1 MGSDTIMAMTKRSL
15 PKARCVAGAAAALF
29 MGLQALAAWA
39 GDAETLTD
47 GVARI
52 AAPGVPGP
60 LCVFG
65 EKAFVVATG
74 GGEGKVRQ
82 PVVAAAR
89 LGQGRVLAFGHTG
102 YLDAQTLA
110 VADTGR
116 LMTSAVR
123 WAAGVAPA
131 GAAKPAVAV
140 YGHAGLAE
148 FLRAQGFQVEALDK
162 AGVVGRLEAFKVL
175 CLCPAN
181 LSDAEA
187 EAISKFIRQGGGLV
201 AADLGWGWLQL
212 HPGKSLLTDHP
223 GNRLLASAGIM
234 WADGTLNRTDKD
246 GFAVTPPPALAHA
259 SRALDILMAQ
269 AAGRES
275 PKPEDLVQA
284 SAVVTL
290 AARSL
295 PPDDGLLLPRLR
307 QVRKERSVQ
316 SMPTA
321 EKPLRSDRPLDR
333 LALTLDLEEARR
345 SAPEATRA
353 HPAAT
358 AFPGAVPA
366 DAARVERTIDVD
378 TRFGGWVSTG
388 LYAAPGQVVT
398 VAVPESAAG
407 KGLALRIGAHSDT
420 VWDHASWH
428 RSPEVC
434 RVWPLAAPVTRAA
447 CAFGGLTY
455 LEVPSGT
462 KLGVLSVRMG
472 GAVEAPYFV
481 LGKTAAAEWRERIR
495 LRPAPWAE
503 LAADKVILTLPSKV
517 VRGLEGAE
525 DLMRFW
531 DRVVEACDELSA
543 RPRENRRPER
553 YVADVQISAGY
564 MHSGYPIMVLMD
576 MPEVMVDKARLMAN
590 GHGGV
595 WGLFHELGHN
605 YQSGD
610 WTFGGTG
617 EVTENLFTLYVFDK
631 VCGFPRAKAHG
642 EMAPDVRAR
651 KMKAYLAPG
660 ADFEKWKR
668 DPFLALQMY
677 IQLQEAFGW
686 DAYEKV
692 FAEYRALARSE
703 RPKSDADKRDQ
714 WMVRFSR
721 AVGRNLGPFF
731 QAWGVP
737 TSPEARASIAGLP
750 GWMPEGFPP
759 VKP

>member
-1 MGSDTIMAMTKRSL
+1 MHCNSVAKWFLVFGAPMIACVL
-15 PKARCVAGAAAALF
+15 PLPAG
-29 MGLQALAAWA
+29 A

-65 EKAFVVATG
+65 DKALVVAAG

-89 LGQGRVLAFGHTG
+89 LGEGRVVAFGHTG
-102 YLDAQTLA
+102 YLDAQALA

-116 LMTSAVR
+116 LMASAVR
-123 WAAGVAPA
+123 WAAGAAP
-131 GAAKPAVAV
+131 GAAAKTAVAV

-148 FLRAQGFQVEALDK
+148 FLRNQGFQVEAVDK
-162 AGVVGRLEAFKVL
+162 AGVLGRLATVKVL

-181 LSDAEA
+181 LSNDEVA
-187 EAISKFIRQGGGLV
+187 AIAKFIKQGGGVV

-212 HPGKSLLTDHP
+212 HPGKNLLADHP
-223 GNRLLASAGIM
+223 GNRLLAPAGIV

-246 GFAVTPPPALAHA
+246 GFAVVPPPALAHA
-259 SRALDILMAQ
+259 ARALDILMAQ
-269 AAGRES
+269 AAGKES

-295 PPDDGLLLPRLR
+295 PHDDELLLPRLR
-307 QVRKERSVQ
+307 HVRKERAVQ
-316 SMPTA
+316 AMPTA

-345 SAPEATRA
+345 ATPESTRA

-366 DAARVERTIDVD
+366 DAPRVERTVEVD
-378 TRFGGWVSTG
+378 TRFGAWASTG
-388 LYAAPGQVVT
+388 LYAAPGEVVT
-398 VAVPESAAG
+398 VTVPESAAG
-407 KGLALRIGAHSDT
+407 KRFAVRLGAHSDT

-447 CAFGGLTY
+447 CAFGGLIY
-455 LEVPSGT
+455 IEVPGGS
-462 KLGVLSVRMG
+462 KLGAVPVKIA

-481 LGKTAAAEWRERIR
+481 LGKTAAAEWREKIR

-503 LAADKVILTLPSKV
+503 LATDKVILTLPSKV
-517 VRGLEGAE
+517 VRGLDDAE

-531 DRVVEACDELSA
+531 DRVVEACDDLSA
-543 RPRENRRPER
+543 RPREGRRPER

-576 MPEVMVDKARLMAN
+576 MPEVMVNQARLAAN

-631 VCGFPRAKAHG
+631 VCGLQRAKTHG
-642 EMAPDVRAR
+642 EMDPQVRAR
-651 KMKAYLAPG
+651 KMKAYLAAG
-660 ADFEKWKR
+660 ADFQKWKQ
-668 DPFLALQMY
+668 DPFLGLQMY

-686 DAYEKV
+686 ETYKKV
-692 FAEYRALARSE
+692 FAQYRGLPASE
-703 RPKSDADKRDQ
+703 RPKNDAGKRDQ

-737 TSPEARASIAGLP
+737 TSAEARAAVAALP

-759 VKP
+759 KTP